1 MAAVKS
7 VLAVYYSQSG
17 QMRAV
22 MDRVLAPV
30 AAARDI
36 KLTRVALEVEPA
48 FPYPW
53 PFWRFLDAFPETVAL
68 MPPPLKPLPLR
79 GDERFDLI
87 VLGYPVWFLSPVPAM
102 TAFLQ
107 SSAARAILRGSPV
120 VTVTACRNMWLMAQ
134 QTVKELLV
142 KCESRLVD
150 HVALV
155 DRGPTLATFITTP
168 RWLLTGRKDA
178 FWGLPAAGVDEA
190 QIRSA
195 ERFGRALVDGLRRG
209 AERSGESMMQGLG
222 ACAVNVQLI
231 ASERIG
237 LRSFRLWGAA
247 LRALG
252 PPGGA
257 PRRLLL
263 VFYMLFLLAA
273 IITIV
278 PLNMLLARVTAPLL
292 GSRRQ
297 RQKRAFEE
305 PSGSDISRLAAR
317 SAP

>member
-1 MAAVKS
+1 MVAVKS

-30 AAARDI
+30 AAAEDI
-36 KLTRVALEVEPA
+36 ELTRVVLDVEPA

-68 MPPPLKPLPLR
+68 MPPPLKSLPLR
-79 GDERFDLI
+79 GNERFDLI
-87 VLGYPVWFLSPVPAM
+87 VLGYPVWFLSPAPAL

-107 SSAARAILRGSPV
+107 SPAARAVLRSSPV

-142 KCESRLVD
+142 KCESRLID

-168 RWLLTGRKDA
+168 RWLLTGRKNA

-195 ERFGRALVDGLRRG
+195 ERFGRALVEGLRRG

-252 PPGGA
+252 PPGSA

-273 IITIV
+273 IIAIV

-305 PSGSDISRLAAR
+305 PSGSDISRLVAR